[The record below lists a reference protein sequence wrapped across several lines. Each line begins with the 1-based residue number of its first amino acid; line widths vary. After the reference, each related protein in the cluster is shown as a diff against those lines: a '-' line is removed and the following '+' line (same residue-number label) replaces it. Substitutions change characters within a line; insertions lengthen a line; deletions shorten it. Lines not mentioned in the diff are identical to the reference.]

1 MYYTE
6 NYKKLGEK
14 RALVYSNM
22 YLNSLILGCKYNKQH
37 IVNKLCPEYLNGDFC
52 IPDFFKNTLNEIL

>member
-22 YLNSLILGCKYNKQH
+22 YLNSLILGCKYSQQH
-37 IVNKLCPEYLNGDFC
+37 MVNKLCPEYLNRDFF
-52 IPDFFKNTLNEIL
+52 IPDFFKNVLNEIL